1 MVKLFLRR
9 PRLESKVKGTIHICI
24 NTTKLEHKLYS
35 NDIELF
41 FSNRTV
47 KIWRTLDK
55 AGEEKKSFRVGGPSC
70 SRENTNSIYYKE
82 SFL

>member
-35 NDIELF
+35 NDIDRTF
-41 FSNRTV
+41 FLNSHGKEMANSRQSG
-47 KIWRTLDK
+47 R
-55 AGEEKKSFRVGGPSC
+55 GEEEF
-70 SRENTNSIYYKE
+70 
-82 SFL
+82 